1 MKNPE
6 CERAVVHVT
15 NNIMIMVA
23 TPPLSILGGGDLKI
37 PDQNNWGGPEQNI
50 KFGGELNLRR
60 GG

>member
-23 TPPLSILGGGDLKI
+23 TPPPISILGGGDLKI

-50 KFGGELNLRR
+50 KFGGS
-60 GG
+60 

>member
-23 TPPLSILGGGDLKI
+23 TPSPPLSILEGGDLKI

-50 KFGGELNLRR
+50 KFGGT
-60 GG
+60 